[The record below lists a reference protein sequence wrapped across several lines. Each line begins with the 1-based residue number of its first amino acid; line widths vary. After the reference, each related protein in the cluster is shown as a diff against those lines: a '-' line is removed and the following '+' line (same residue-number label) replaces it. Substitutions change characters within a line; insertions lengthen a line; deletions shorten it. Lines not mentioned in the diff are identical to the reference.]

1 MGDRPY
7 ELCPVPQAD
16 RLLVLIMPYL
26 SVKNVSLNYPVFGN
40 PGIAPYDEANAEA
53 GKDLRRHAGA
63 LTVSSGTGG
72 RAINALQDIS
82 FELEAGDRLALIGRN
97 GSGKSTLLRVLAG
110 VYSPSAGVVE
120 HEGRIAPLFSVG
132 LGVKREAT
140 GRRNIILRGLMSG
153 LTWSEASQK
162 IDEIVEFS
170 ELGPF
175 IDLPVRTYS
184 AGMAMR
190 LSFAM
195 ATAFSPEILLL
206 DEWIGAGDEAF
217 QKKAAQRMNNLVDNA
232 GITVIASHRR
242 KLIKDVCNKALW
254 LDGGRQCML
263 GSVVETYRAMDAAER
278 EANCEPE
285 PGTQAPP
292 TGPGAR

>member
-1 MGDRPY
+1 
-7 ELCPVPQAD
+7 
-16 RLLVLIMPYL
+16 MPFL
-26 SVKNVSLNYPVFGN
+26 SVRDVSLYYPVFGS
-40 PGIAPYDEANAEA
+40 APPPADPDPAE
-53 GKDLRRHAGA
+53 GEDKDLRRHAGA
-63 LTVSSGTGG
+63 LTVSKDAGG
-72 RAINALQDIS
+72 QAIEALRDIN

-110 VYSPSAGVVE
+110 VYSPTRGEVL

-132 LGVKREAT
+132 LGVRREAT
-140 GRRNIILRGLMSG
+140 GRRNIVLRGLMNG
-153 LTWSEASQK
+153 LTWKEAEAK
-162 IDEIVEFS
+162 VDEVIEFS

-217 QKKAAQRMNNLVDNA
+217 QKKAAQRMNALVSSA

-242 KLIKDVCNKALW
+242 RLIKEVCNKALW
-254 LDGGRQCML
+254 LDGGRQCKL
-263 GSVVETYRAMDAAER
+263 GPVVETYRAMDAAER
-278 EANCEPE
+278 EAAGEAE
-285 PGTQAPP
+285 ETRPGDTPSP
-292 TGPGAR
+292 S

>member
-1 MGDRPY
+1 
-7 ELCPVPQAD
+7 
-16 RLLVLIMPYL
+16 MPYL
-26 SVKNVSLNYPVFGN
+26 SVKSVSLNYPVFSAPPEPAEEGEDQAKN
-40 PGIAPYDEANAEA
+40 P
-53 GKDLRRHAGA
+53 DLRRHAGA
-63 LTVSSGTGG
+63 LTVSRNAGG
-72 RAINALQDIS
+72 HAINALQDIS

-110 VYSPSAGVVE
+110 VYSPSQGEVH

-153 LTWSEASQK
+153 LTWKEAAEK

-190 LSFAM
+190 LSFAT
-195 ATAFSPEILLL
+195 ATAFCPEILLL

-217 QKKAAQRMNNLVDNA
+217 QKKAAGRMNELVSNA

-242 KLIKDVCNKALW
+242 KLIKEVCTKALW
-254 LDGGRQCML
+254 LDGGRQCKI
-263 GSVVETYRAMDAAER
+263 GPVVETYRAMDAAAA
-278 EANCEPE
+278 EADAAAEAARQPQPE
-285 PGTQAPP
+285 SGSS
-292 TGPGAR
+292 G